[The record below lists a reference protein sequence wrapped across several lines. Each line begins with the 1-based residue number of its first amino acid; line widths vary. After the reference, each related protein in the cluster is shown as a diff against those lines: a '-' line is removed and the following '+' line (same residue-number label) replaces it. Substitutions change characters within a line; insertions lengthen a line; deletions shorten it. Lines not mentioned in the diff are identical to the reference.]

1 MPEIHHPSIYS
12 VAILGGGPAGS
23 ACAINLCR
31 LGVKDIIVLESG
43 EYEKFRIGES
53 IPPETRNLF
62 QQMGILQAFL
72 RENHDPCYGSVSYW
86 GDERRGYNDSLLS
99 PYGHGWHLDR
109 RRFNLFLAREA
120 QSAGATILTGA
131 KFLTSSVPNDNII
144 ELSYSDNQNRLNQL
158 RARIVVDATGSKAIF
173 AHQQGSKK
181 LETPSLVC
189 LASRFVPIDTPP
201 SEFKLTHLEAVEY
214 GWWYAACLPDKSLL
228 VTLYSDQDT
237 IRRKKLNQTDK
248 WMEHLKNAPNTSKL
262 VSGMSLRDPSP
273 KGFHAPSFRLD
284 RIAGKNWVALGDAA
298 SAYDPITSQ
307 GIIKSL
313 SNAWEAAPIIAKNL
327 VSPNEGFEVLEQSIG
342 ERFRQYLEMRQ
353 HYYRLENRW
362 PDSDFWQKF
371 HQEKIPA
378 AL

>member
-1 MPEIHHPSIYS
+1 MTEIIPPSIYS

-31 LGVKDIIVLESG
+31 LGVKDIIILESG

-62 QQMGILQAFL
+62 QQMGILPAFL
-72 RENHDPCYGSVSYW
+72 QEKHDPCFGSVSYW
-86 GDERRGYNDSLLS
+86 GDERRGYNDYILS

-109 RRFNLFLAREA
+109 RRFNLFLAKEA
-120 QSAGATILTGA
+120 QSAGATVLTGA
-131 KFLTSSVPNDNII
+131 KFLTSKVLNDDTF
-144 ELSYSDNQNRLNQL
+144 ELSYSDSQNQL
-158 RARIVVDATGSKAIF
+158 DQFKARIVVDATGSTALF

-181 LETPSLVC
+181 METASLLC
-189 LASRFVPIDTPP
+189 LASRFAATDTPP
-201 SEFKLTHLEAVEY
+201 VFKLTHLEAVEY
-214 GWWYAACLPDKSLL
+214 GWWYTARLPDKNLL

-237 IRRKKLNQTDK
+237 IRQKKLNRADQ
-248 WMEHLKNAPNTSKL
+248 WMEHLKNTPNTFKL
-262 VSGMSLRDPSP
+262 VSGMSLQDSSP
-273 KGFHAPSFRLD
+273 KGFHAPSYRLD

-313 SNAWEAAPIIAKNL
+313 SNAWEVAPIIAKNL
-327 VSPNEGFEVLEQSIG
+327 LSPNGGFEDFEQSMD

-362 PDSDFWQKF
+362 PDSAFWQKF
-371 HQEKIPA
+371 HQLNTTA
-378 AL
+378 TL